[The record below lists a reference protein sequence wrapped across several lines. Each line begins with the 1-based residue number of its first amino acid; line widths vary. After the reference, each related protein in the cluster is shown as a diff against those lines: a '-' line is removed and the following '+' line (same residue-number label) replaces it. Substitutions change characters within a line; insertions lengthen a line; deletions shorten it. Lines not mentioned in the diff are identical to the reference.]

1 MVSIGERETN
11 LVKRALCVLS
21 IVLAF
26 GVSRAVAQKAHTPAK
41 GSAERAAIL
50 DALRGPVSKELKQKV
65 TFLADNLFK
74 VQGDWA
80 FIAGQA
86 RNEQGGDVN
95 WKITEYQKRIDVDA
109 FENNLFALLRKRNGK
124 WRVVTYMIGC
134 TDVCY
139 LTWPK
144 EYGAPKAIIK

>member
-1 MVSIGERETN
+1 M
-11 LVKRALCVLS
+11 LCLLS
-21 IVLAF
+21 LVLAF
-26 GVSRAVAQKAHTPAK
+26 GVSRGAAQKVYTPEK
-41 GSAERAAIL
+41 GSAERASIM

-65 TFLADNLFK
+65 TFLADRSFK
-74 VQGDWA
+74 VEGDWA
-80 FIAGQA
+80 FIAGQVKGE
-86 RNEQGGDVN
+86 NGGDVN

-109 FENNLFALLRKRNGK
+109 FDNNIFALLRRRGGR

-144 EYGAPKAIIK
+144 EYGAPKAIFK